1 MEYRIQKPQVISEYL
16 VQEKICLK
24 ILVGIL
30 VSWPKAVPSKILIG
44 KGKLIAEF
52 VAVVKQFQASK
63 VIFKSPKL
71 IG

>member
-30 VSWPKAVPSKILIG
+30 VT
-44 KGKLIAEF
+44 
-52 VAVVKQFQASK
+52 
-63 VIFKSPKL
+63 
-71 IG
+71 